1 MGLDYTDGCVNFRDV
16 GGYIN
21 LINDKKILQEKR
33 FLRGGSIDY
42 VKMPS
47 EIGHAKTIINLRN
60 GADEAA
66 FDAEYLHFPMSNK
79 IEKYDTSQKE
89 VNIWLNQIVKT
100 FENPNVKFPVLI
112 HCLSGKDRTGI
123 VIAAI
128 LLIIGI
134 KQEIIIEEYLLSE
147 GEVKEQWIQLAMDG
161 MQDVDAYFNR
171 IDLQN
176 VRKHLTKK
184 LISTS

>member
-21 LINDKKILQEKR
+21 LILGEKKLHENQL
-33 FLRGGSIDY
+33 LRGGSIDY
-42 VKMPS
+42 VKESS
-47 EIGHAKTIINLRN
+47 EIGHAKSIINLRN

-66 FDAEYLHFPMSNK
+66 FDADYFHFPMSNK

-89 VNIWLNQIVKT
+89 VKIWLNQIIKT
-100 FENPNVKFPVLI
+100 FENPTVQFPILV

-128 LLIIGI
+128 LSIIGI

-147 GEVKEQWIQLAMDG
+147 GEVKVEWIQLAMDG
-161 MQDVDAYFNR
+161 MQDVDMYFNR
-171 IDLQN
+171 IDFQN
-176 VRKHLTKK
+176 VRKNLLKQLT
-184 LISTS
+184 SF